1 MRFKGR
7 MELEHGLKTID
18 IAPLVNVV
26 FLLLIFIMLTGSLIS
41 QPVMKVDLPRA
52 FTSEAVKP
60 LNLEVLITADN
71 SAYLNGKVVTD
82 AELKAAFAQLAK
94 RKLTVLIK
102 ADRRAQLG
110 RAVVIWDMARSA
122 GVSQV
127 NIATNQE

>member
-41 QPVMKVDLPRA
+41 QPGMKVDLPRA
-52 FTSEAVKP
+52 VTSEAVKP

>member
-7 MELEHGLKTID
+7 MELEYGLKTID

-41 QPVMKVDLPRA
+41 QPGMKVDLPRTV
-52 FTSEAVKP
+52 TSEAVKP
-60 LNLEVLITADN
+60 QNLEVLITADN
-71 SAYLNGKVVTD
+71 AAYLNGKAVTD
-82 AELKAAFAQLAK
+82 TELKAAFAQLAK
-94 RKLTVLIK
+94 RSLTVLIK

-110 RAVVIWDMARSA
+110 RAVMIWDMARSA